1 MLIKTTVLSI
11 KLFLSIFF
19 VFAEMCLSI
28 IKDENLNLSKKT
40 IFEKLF
46 FDDDVKAL

>member
-1 MLIKTTVLSI
+1 MLTKTRVLSI
-11 KLFLSIFF
+11 KLFLSSFF

-40 IFEKLF
+40 IFEKILF
-46 FDDDVKAL
+46 DDVKAL

>member
-1 MLIKTTVLSI
+1 MLTKTRV
-11 KLFLSIFF
+11 LSIFF

-40 IFEKLF
+40 IFEKILF
-46 FDDDVKAL
+46 DDVKAL